1 MKIYIKYMV
10 SKRCKILV
18 AETLRNLGLQPAYV
32 FLGMVEL
39 PNGINMIKRDRL
51 RRILLESGLEL
62 MEDRSTILVER
73 AKNLIHEMIHYF
85 DEVPDV
91 NFSDYIGEKLNSD
104 YAYLARQ
111 FSNAKGITIQQY
123 IIKTKIERAKELLLY
138 DQLSLTEISY
148 KLRYSSVAH
157 LSNQFKKV
165 TGQSP
170 AFFKEM
176 QAIRA
181 RNQQNVGIMQYS

>member
-1 MKIYIKYMV
+1 MKIYIKHMV
-10 SKRCKILV
+10 SKRCITLV
-18 AETLRNLGLQPAYV
+18 SETLRNLGLEPAYV
-32 FLGMVEL
+32 FLGLVEL
-39 PNGINMIKRDRL
+39 PNGINMIKRDSL

-73 AKNLIHEMIHYF
+73 ATNLIHEMVHYF
-85 DEVPDV
+85 NEVPDV
-91 NFSDYIGEKLNSD
+91 NFSDYIGEKLNCD

-123 IIKTKIERAKELLLY
+123 IIKTKIRKVKELLKY
-138 DQLSLTEISY
+138 DQFSLTEISY

-165 TGQSP
+165 TGHSP
-170 AFFKEM
+170 AFFKEKLSTR
-176 QAIRA
+176 AI
-181 RNQQNVGIMQYS
+181 NQQNIGIMEYS